1 MTKPVKLSRFDPADH
16 LRDEA
21 DMVAY
26 LEVVAEEHPNDPA
39 AILRALGVVA
49 RAQNMSKLARDASMT
64 REGLYKALSGEGNPS
79 FANVARVCAALGLR
93 VSFEPA

>member
-1 MTKPVKLSRFDPADH
+1 MTNSVTLKRFDPADH
-16 LRDEA
+16 LKDEA

-26 LEVVAEEHPNDPA
+26 LEVVAEEYPNDPS

-49 RAQNMSKLARDASMT
+49 RAQNMSKLARDSNMT
-64 REGLYKALSGEGNPS
+64 REGLYKALSGDGNPS